1 LSGSSSILDSRFE
14 NERNKER
21 NEEEGELIKKRIEIK
36 GKK

>member
-1 LSGSSSILDSRFE
+1 LSGSSSILNSHLE